1 MHGAVPYEIAA
12 THLLESLAQQG
23 PIFRIVV
30 TQKCLVKSPLAQAF
44 NGPNLVAVALQA
56 LQGVEPRV
64 IHRCGRRHGG
74 GVEGLYLISA
84 EPMLLQ
90 PQRE

>member
-1 MHGAVPYEIAA
+1 MHGAVSYEIAA
-12 THLLESLAQQG
+12 AHLLERLAQQG

-44 NGPNLVAVALQA
+44 NGPNLVAVTLQA

-64 IHRCGRRHGG
+64 IHGGRRGHRRR
-74 GVEGLYLISA
+74 VKSLYLIGA
-84 EPMLLQ
+84 EPVLLE
-90 PQRE
+90 PER